1 MTRDELYRQIQSV
14 RSQIRTAESDLRTA
28 ENKLET
34 LLEFAAKA
42 NAKAEAF
49 MESVQRRKRK
59 LSGIDGLLSRM
70 KAAMTYRQ
78 KMNDMLTGSD
88 YTRTKNSVDSLLD
101 QVSRQ
106 KSQLNQRIRDLDEH
120 LDWLRRRLSQLQY
133 EYDTYPEEEAED
145 GE

>member
-14 RSQIRTAESDLRTA
+14 KTQISTAERDLKTA
-28 ENKLET
+28 ENNLST
-34 LLEFAAKA
+34 LLEFASKS

-49 MESVQRRKRK
+49 LESVQRRKTR

-78 KMNDMLTGSD
+78 KMNDMLTGTA
-88 YTRTKNSVDSLLD
+88 YTKAKNSIDTLLD
-101 QVSRQ
+101 NVSRK
-106 KSQLNQRIRDLDEH
+106 KSELNQRIRDLDDH
-120 LDWLRRRLSQLQY
+120 IAWLRSRLYQLQY
-133 EYDTYPEEEAED
+133 EYDTYPEEETED